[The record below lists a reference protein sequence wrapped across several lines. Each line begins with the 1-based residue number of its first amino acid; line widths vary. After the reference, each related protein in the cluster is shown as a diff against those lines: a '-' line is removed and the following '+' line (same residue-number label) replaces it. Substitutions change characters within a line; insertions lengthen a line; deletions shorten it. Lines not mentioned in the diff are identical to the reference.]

1 MDITLL
7 FPLLLVLL
15 LIPLVLNGRRQRK
28 QYREMQQL
36 QNSLSPGDEVMTTS
50 GLRATVID
58 TSDPETVEL
67 EIAPEVTTIW
77 VRAAVRERIS
87 AVDEPDELEDGLK
100 LTTRRPT
107 RRTSP
112 RKTPSR
118 MRPSG
123 PRCRA
128 PTLRARGDRR
138 GRQEPRGS
146 VQRPRLR
153 PDSNRAAPNA
163 ETRACS
169 S

>member
-28 QYREMQQL
+28 QYRQMQEL

-87 AVDEPDELEDGLK
+87 AVDEPDDAEEALEAED
-100 LTTRRPT
+100 
-107 RRTSP
+107 
-112 RKTPSR
+112 TPQD
-118 MRPSG
+118 
-123 PRCRA
+123 A
-128 PTLRARGDRR
+128 PAQDTEQDAPVGSEVKGSEVTDEAGKNPGARSNGR
-138 GRQEPRGS
+138 G
-146 VQRPRLR
+146 
-153 PDSNRAAPNA
+153 
-163 ETRACS
+163 
-169 S
+169 